1 MSFCIVSSSASSASD
16 AFAFSC
22 CGSSFSSST
31 SSTNANGFFNN
42 EYRGD
47 ADRRLFGKF
56 FQLDGK
62 ESSEK
67 RAEVTEVAVVGR
79 L

>member
-1 MSFCIVSSSASSASD
+1 MSVWIVSSSGSD
-16 AFAFSC
+16 GFVSSC
-22 CGSSFSSST
+22 CSSSSST

-47 ADRRLFGKF
+47 VDKRLFDEC

-67 RAEVTEVAVVGR
+67 RAEVIEVAVVGR